1 MKALWLLLG
10 NDARRLLRSPLLL
23 AAFVVYPLV
32 IALLVGLVVRYAG
45 ERPRV
50 GLVDRAGLPR
60 TIVIGERHFDLKHLF
75 EEAAEVELVRM
86 SEERATRDLETGRV
100 LAVLTIPKDFSVKLR
115 RLSESPRI
123 VLRTGE
129 GALGSRVAEKIRAL
143 VYAVNLKLQRAYIE
157 ANLGYVDLLRRGGTG
172 KIGRERLT
180 VIGLRQARGELEALA
195 RSSDPDV
202 AEPARELAAFMRQ
215 VEGAVGQVD
224 DFLRATANPI
234 ELRTEAQ
241 AGRTWALSA
250 QVQAYALALALAFV
264 ALLLGAAAITAE
276 REERTM
282 GRLVRGLLS
291 LSGLVAEKVVLVAA
305 VGTLVAAVLSLGF
318 GLVVET
324 ADVAGGQPWE
334 RLPLLLTGLAFGA
347 ACFGALGVLAGTLAR
362 DAGAAMLLALLVGL
376 PLALAG
382 IVPEGASVV
391 TDGVRAFAPFA
402 SVVELASA
410 ALYDRDPWAA
420 VGEEIVRL
428 LVLTLVFAAFARLTV
443 WRLLT

>member
-1 MKALWLLLG
+1 VKAARLLLA
-10 NDARRLLRSPLLL
+10 NDARRLLRSPLLV
-23 AAFVVYPLV
+23 AALVVYPLV

-50 GLVDRAGLPR
+50 GLVERAQLPR
-60 TIVIGERHFDLKHLF
+60 TIVVGERSFDLKRLF

-86 SEERATRDLETGRV
+86 TEEQAAHDLEAGRV

-115 RLSESPRI
+115 RLNESPRV

-129 GALGSRVAEKIRAL
+129 GALGARVAEKIRAL
-143 VYAVNLKLQRAYIE
+143 VYAVNLDLQRAYIE

-172 KIGRERLT
+172 RIGRERLT
-180 VIGLRQARGELEALA
+180 VIGLRRARDELEDLS
-195 RSSDPDV
+195 RSSDPEV
-202 AEPARELAAFMRQ
+202 AEAASGLATFIGQ

-264 ALLLGAAAITAE
+264 TLLLGAGVVTVERAE
-276 REERTM
+276 RTV
-282 GRLVRGLLS
+282 GRLVRGLVS
-291 LSGLVAEKVVLVAA
+291 LGVLVAEKVVVVAV
-305 VGTLVAAVLSLGF
+305 VGTLVGAVLALGF
-318 GLVVET
+318 GLVVEA
-324 ADVAGGQPWE
+324 ADVTGGQPWE
-334 RLPLLLTGLAFGA
+334 RMPLLLLGLVLAA

-382 IVPEGASVV
+382 IVPEGASTA
-391 TDGVRAFAPFA
+391 TDWIRALAPFA

-410 ALYDRDPWAA
+410 ALYDADPWSTVMREA
-420 VGEEIVRL
+420 IRL
-428 LVLTLVFAAFARLTV
+428 LVLTLAFAGLARLAAR
-443 WRLLT
+443 RLLT

>member
-1 MKALWLLLG
+1 MRPALLLLG
-10 NDARRLLRSPLLL
+10 NDVRRLLRSPLLVAGL
-23 AAFVVYPLV
+23 VVYPLV

-50 GLVDRAGLPR
+50 GLVDRAQLPR
-60 TIVIGERHFDLKHLF
+60 TIVIGERRFDLKRLF

-86 SEERATRDLETGRV
+86 SEEQAAHDLKTGRV
-100 LAVLTIPKDFSVKLR
+100 LAVLTIPRDFSVKLR

-123 VLRTGE
+123 VLQTSE

-172 KIGRERLT
+172 TIGRERLT
-180 VIGLRQARGELEALA
+180 VIGLRRAREELEALA
-195 RSSDPDV
+195 RSPDPDV
-202 AEPARELAAFMRQ
+202 AEPARELAAFIRQ

-250 QVQAYALALALAFV
+250 QVQAYALALALAFI
-264 ALLLGAAAITAE
+264 ALLLGAGAITAE
-276 REERTM
+276 RAERTV
-282 GRLVRGLLS
+282 GRLVRGLVS
-291 LSGLVAEKVVLVAA
+291 LSALVAEKVVLVAA
-305 VGTLVAAVLSLGF
+305 VGTLVSAVLSLGF
-318 GLVVET
+318 GVVVET
-324 ADVAGGQPWE
+324 ASVTGGQPWE
-334 RLPLLLTGLAFGA
+334 RVPLLLAGLVLAA

-376 PLALAG
+376 PVVLAG
-382 IVPEGASVV
+382 IVPEGASAV
-391 TDGVRAFAPFA
+391 TDWIRTVAPFA
-402 SVVELASA
+402 SVVELAST
-410 ALYDRDPWAA
+410 ALYDSDPWSTVVREAA
-420 VGEEIVRL
+420 RL
-428 LVLTLVFAAFARLTV
+428 LLLTLAFAALARLAAR
-443 WRLLT
+443 RLLT

>member
-1 MKALWLLLG
+1 MRAARLLLG
-10 NDARRLLRSPLLL
+10 NDTRRLLRSPLLVAGL
-23 AAFVVYPLV
+23 VLYPLV

-50 GLVDRAGLPR
+50 GLVDRAALPR
-60 TIVIGERHFDLKHLF
+60 TIVIGERPFDLKRLF

-123 VLRTGE
+123 VLETGE

-180 VIGLRQARGELEALA
+180 VIGLRQAREELEALA

-202 AEPARELAAFMRQ
+202 AEPARELAAFIRQ
-215 VEGAVGQVD
+215 VEGAVNQVD

-276 REERTM
+276 REERTL
-282 GRLVRGLLS
+282 GRLVRGLVS
-291 LSGLVAEKVVLVAA
+291 LGGLVAEKVVLVAA

-324 ADVAGGQPWE
+324 ADVTGGQPWE
-334 RLPLLLTGLAFGA
+334 RLPLLLAGLAFGA

-382 IVPEGASVV
+382 IVPEGASAM
-391 TDGVRAFAPFA
+391 TDWLRGLAPFA

-420 VGEEIVRL
+420 VGQEIVRL
-428 LVLTLVFAAFARLTV
+428 LVLTLVFASLARLTV
-443 WRLLT
+443 RRLLT